1 MRKTILLTFMLLL
14 SVLGMQAKLTK
25 WPDRPTKSFP
35 YDAVVY
41 ASLVTS
47 DGEPVIMHDSFIG
60 AIIGE
65 ELRSLTMGTSYT
77 GSDGVEKM
85 IYTIRIP
92 VGADDANQTVKFA
105 IGNQGAMNFEMAKTI
120 TVSGGDQTFG
130 MPSKP
135 IEFVYNP
142 LTDIT
147 IKDNLK
153 EITVQKGETI
163 NDYLK
168 ALVVLNP
175 ANADVDID
183 DIDFYPENT
192 EVVYLTEEGELK
204 AIAVGSSPVGFSY
217 SGPGYSRTEIIVKV
231 IDKVP
236 DKDLFEVLQNPLTI
250 TLSQSEL
257 LKKDIYMQ
265 LADNVIVGD
274 NTYALYG
281 DTFNADNLNF
291 EEGSNVKDKIL
302 SVEYYTGAAAFQV
315 LAKKYGSTQVEWTYS
330 IKAAGFDADGSFNP
344 EKEYSHSFG
353 FNLNIHP
360 ALGAII
366 ANGFVM
372 GLDDEATIK
381 IETEPAGILL
391 DESKLTWDI
400 PMVGSNSQTPII
412 ILGERIA
419 GTNEWKFEPQA
430 LNKDKAITVTYDKDY
445 IDTLKIQILQHVEL
459 AEGWNWMSLY
469 SDQLYEDQ
477 IKTHFSNAQ
486 EIRSQH
492 ELLYND
498 PGYGF
503 FGSLANINCG
513 STYKVNVKEGQSVD
527 FYAPEIQY
535 YTGDAADAKAEY
547 IMSGWQWKSFPYCFR
562 HYVAEVLG
570 KASLPNGS
578 RIISKDGFTECYEGK
593 WAGTLETIVPGEGYL
608 IYNSS
613 EDYLEITWP
622 AESKLTKVERSKAA
636 KRAPSYSPFSY
647 NKTRFADNM
656 TIIAKSDEYLD
667 GERYS
672 VGAYVDGECRG
683 AGRIID
689 GKMYITVHGEQGDK
703 VAFKLYDKFSGQY
716 IDMNE
721 TVGFTPICGSSDR
734 PMSLNAPGTFTGVEE
749 IMADDD
755 FENAEVFT
763 LSGQRVASENI
774 APGIYIVRGKTST
787 RKLIIK

>member
-147 IKDNLK
+147 IKDNLN

-183 DIDFYPENT
+183 DIGFYPGNT

-217 SGPGYSRTEIIVKV
+217 SGPGCTGTEVIVKV

-360 ALGAII
+360 ALGTII

-430 LNKDKAITVTYDKDY
+430 LNKDKAITVTYDNDY

-477 IKTHFSNAQ
+477 IKTYFSNAQ

>member
-175 ANADVDID
+175 ANADVDIN

-217 SGPGYSRTEIIVKV
+217 SGPGYSRTEVIVKV

-274 NTYALYG
+274 YTYALYG

-391 DESKLTWDI
+391 DESKLKWDI

-477 IKTHFSNAQ
+477 IKTYFSNAQ

-527 FYAPEIQY
+527 FYASEIQY

-608 IYNSS
+608 IYNSA

>member
-105 IGNQGAMNFEMAKTI
+105 IGNQGVMNFEMAKTI

-183 DIDFYPENT
+183 DIDFYPGNT

>member
-25 WPDRPTKSFP
+25 WPDWPTKSFP

-175 ANADVDID
+175 ANADVDIN

-217 SGPGYSRTEIIVKV
+217 SGPGYSRTEVIVKV

-274 NTYALYG
+274 YTYALYG
-281 DTFNADNLNF
+281 DTFNVDNLNF

-353 FNLNIHP
+353 FNLNIQP

-391 DESKLTWDI
+391 DESKLKWDI

>member
-1 MRKTILLTFMLLL
+1 MRKTILLTIMLLL
-14 SVLGMQAKLTK
+14 GVLGMQAKLTK
-25 WPDRPTKSFP
+25 WPEHTTKSFP

-41 ASLVTS
+41 ATLVTS
-47 DGEPVIMHDSFIG
+47 DGEPVVMHDSFIG

-65 ELRSLTMGTSYT
+65 ETRAFTTGTSNT
-77 GSDGVEKM
+77 DNDGVEKM

-92 VGADDANQTVKFA
+92 VGADDANKTVKFA
-105 IGNQGAMNFEMAKTI
+105 IGDQGTMCFEMAKTI

-142 LTDIT
+142 LTGIT
-147 IKDNLK
+147 IKDDLK

-175 ANADVDID
+175 ANANVNAD
-183 DIDFYPENT
+183 DIDFYPANSD
-192 EVVYLTEEGELK
+192 VVESTAEGELK
-204 AIAVGSSPVGFSY
+204 AISVGGCVVNISY
-217 SGPGYSRTEIIVKV
+217 RGPRYICTEITVKV

-236 DKDLFEVLQNPLTI
+236 DKSIFEVLQNPLTI
-250 TLSQSEL
+250 TLSQPEL

-274 NTYALYG
+274 SAYALYG

-291 EEGSNVKDKIL
+291 EEGSNVAEKIL

-315 LAKKYGSTQVEWTYS
+315 LAKKYGSTQVKWTYTVKS
-330 IKAAGFDADGSFNP
+330 AGFDADGSFNP

-353 FNLNIHP
+353 FNLNIQA
-360 ALGAII
+360 ALSAII

-400 PMVGSNSQTPII
+400 PMVGSNSQTPMI

-459 AEGWNWMSLY
+459 VEGWNWMSLY

-477 IKTHFSNAQ
+477 IKTYFSNAH
-486 EIRSQH
+486 EIRSQY

-498 PGYGF
+498 PDYGF
-503 FGSLANINCG
+503 FGSLGYINCG
-513 STYKVNVKEGQSVD
+513 STYKVNVKEGQNVD

-547 IMSGWQWKSFPYCFR
+547 ISSGWQWKSFPYCFR

-570 KASLPNGS
+570 KASFPNGS

-622 AESKLTKVERSKAA
+622 SESKLTKVERSKAA
-636 KRAPSYSPFSY
+636 SCAPSYSPFSY
-647 NKTRFADNM
+647 NKSRFADNM
-656 TIIAKSDEYLD
+656 TIIAESDEYLD

-721 TVGFTPICGSSDR
+721 TVGFAPICGSSAR
-734 PMSLNAPGTFTGVEE
+734 PMSLNASGTVTGVEE

>member
-175 ANADVDID
+175 ANADVDIN

>member
-35 YDAVVY
+35 YDAVAY

-105 IGNQGAMNFEMAKTI
+105 IGDRGAMNFEMAKTI

-183 DIDFYPENT
+183 DIDFYPGNT

-477 IKTHFSNAQ
+477 IKTYFSNAQ

>member
-1 MRKTILLTFMLLL
+1 MRKTILLTIMLLL
-14 SVLGMQAKLTK
+14 GVLGMQAKLTK
-25 WPDRPTKSFP
+25 WPEHTTKSFP

-41 ASLVTS
+41 ATLVTS
-47 DGEPVIMHDSFIG
+47 DGEPVVMHDSFIG

-65 ELRSLTMGTSYT
+65 ETRAFTTGTSNT
-77 GSDGVEKM
+77 DNDGVEKM

-92 VGADDANQTVKFA
+92 VGADDANKTVKFA
-105 IGNQGAMNFEMAKTI
+105 IGDQGTMCFEMAKTI

-142 LTDIT
+142 LTGIT
-147 IKDNLK
+147 IKDDLK

-175 ANADVDID
+175 ANANVNAD
-183 DIDFYPENT
+183 DIDFYPANSD
-192 EVVYLTEEGELK
+192 VVESTAEGELK
-204 AIAVGSSPVGFSY
+204 AISVGGCVVNISY
-217 SGPGYSRTEIIVKV
+217 RGPRYICTEITVKV

-236 DKDLFEVLQNPLTI
+236 DKSIFEVLQNPLTI
-250 TLSQSEL
+250 TLSQPEL

-274 NTYALYG
+274 SAYALYG

-291 EEGSNVKDKIL
+291 EEGSNVAEKIL

-315 LAKKYGSTQVEWTYS
+315 LAKKYGSTQVKWTYTVKS
-330 IKAAGFDADGSFNP
+330 AGFDADGSFNP

-353 FNLNIHP
+353 FNLNIQA
-360 ALGAII
+360 ALSAII

-400 PMVGSNSQTPII
+400 PMVGSNSQTPMI

-459 AEGWNWMSLY
+459 VEGWNWMSLY

-477 IKTHFSNAQ
+477 IKTYFSNAH
-486 EIRSQH
+486 EIRSQY

-498 PGYGF
+498 PDYGF
-503 FGSLANINCG
+503 FGSLGYINCG
-513 STYKVNVKEGQSVD
+513 STYKVNVKEGQNVD

-547 IMSGWQWKSFPYCFR
+547 ISSGWQWKSFPYCFR

-570 KASLPNGS
+570 KASFPNGS

-622 AESKLTKVERSKAA
+622 SESKLTKVERSKAA
-636 KRAPSYSPFSY
+636 RCAPSYSPFSY
-647 NKTRFADNM
+647 NKSRFADNM
-656 TIIAKSDEYLD
+656 TIIAESDEYLD

-721 TVGFTPICGSSDR
+721 TVGFAPICGSSAR
-734 PMSLNAPGTFTGVEE
+734 PMSLNAPGTVTGVEE

>member
-47 DGEPVIMHDSFIG
+47 DGEPVIMHDYFIG

-183 DIDFYPENT
+183 DIDFYPGNT

-217 SGPGYSRTEIIVKV
+217 SGPGRTSTEVIVKV

-391 DESKLTWDI
+391 DESKLKWDI

>member
-217 SGPGYSRTEIIVKV
+217 SGPRYARTEVIVKV

-315 LAKKYGSTQVEWTYS
+315 LAKEYGSTQVEWTYS

>member
-1 MRKTILLTFMLLL
+1 MRKTILLTIMLLL
-14 SVLGMQAKLTK
+14 GVLGMQAKLTK
-25 WPDRPTKSFP
+25 WPEHTTKSFP

-41 ASLVTS
+41 ATLVTS
-47 DGEPVIMHDSFIG
+47 DGEPVVMHDSFIG

-65 ELRSLTMGTSYT
+65 ETRAFTTGTSNT
-77 GSDGVEKM
+77 DNDGVEKM

-92 VGADDANQTVKFA
+92 VGADDANKTVKFA
-105 IGNQGAMNFEMAKTI
+105 IGDQGTMCFEMAKTI

-142 LTDIT
+142 LTGIT
-147 IKDNLK
+147 IKDDLK

-175 ANADVDID
+175 ANANVNAD
-183 DIDFYPENT
+183 DIDFYPANSD
-192 EVVYLTEEGELK
+192 VVESTAEGELK
-204 AIAVGSSPVGFSY
+204 AISVGSCLVNISY
-217 SGPGYSRTEIIVKV
+217 RGPRYICTEVTVKV

-236 DKDLFEVLQNPLTI
+236 DKSIFEVLQNPLTI
-250 TLSQSEL
+250 TLSQPEL

-274 NTYALYG
+274 SAYALYG

-291 EEGSNVKDKIL
+291 EEGSNVAEKIL

-315 LAKKYGSTQVEWTYS
+315 LAKKYGSTQVKWTYTVKS
-330 IKAAGFDADGSFNP
+330 AGFDADGSFNP

-353 FNLNIHP
+353 FNLNIQA
-360 ALGAII
+360 ALSAII

-400 PMVGSNSQTPII
+400 PMVGSNSQPPMI

-459 AEGWNWMSLY
+459 VEGWNWMSLY

-477 IKTHFSNAQ
+477 IKTYFSNAH
-486 EIRSQH
+486 EIRSQY

-498 PGYGF
+498 PDYGF
-503 FGSLANINCG
+503 FGSLGYINCG
-513 STYKVNVKEGQSVD
+513 STYKVNVKEGQNVD

-547 IMSGWQWKSFPYCFR
+547 ISSGWQWKSFPYCFR

-570 KASLPNGS
+570 KASFPNGS

-622 AESKLTKVERSKAA
+622 SESKLTKVERSKAA
-636 KRAPSYSPFSY
+636 RCAPSYSPFSY
-647 NKTRFADNM
+647 NKSRFADNM
-656 TIIAKSDEYLD
+656 TIIAESDEYLD

-721 TVGFTPICGSSDR
+721 TVGFAPICGSSAR
-734 PMSLNAPGTFTGVEE
+734 PMSLNASGTVTGVEE

>member
-1 MRKTILLTFMLLL
+1 MRKTILLTIMLLL
-14 SVLGMQAKLTK
+14 GVLGMQAKLTK
-25 WPDRPTKSFP
+25 WPEHTTKSFP

-41 ASLVTS
+41 ATLVTS
-47 DGEPVIMHDSFIG
+47 DGEPVVMHDSFIG

-65 ELRSLTMGTSYT
+65 ETRAFTTGTSNT
-77 GSDGVEKM
+77 DNDGVEKM

-92 VGADDANQTVKFA
+92 VGADDANKTVKFA
-105 IGNQGAMNFEMAKTI
+105 IGDQGTMCFEMAKTI

-142 LTDIT
+142 LTGIT
-147 IKDNLK
+147 IKDDLK

-168 ALVVLNP
+168 AIVVLNP
-175 ANADVDID
+175 ANANVNAD
-183 DIDFYPENT
+183 DIDFYPANSD
-192 EVVYLTEEGELK
+192 VVESTAEGELK
-204 AIAVGSSPVGFSY
+204 AISVGSCVVNISY
-217 SGPGYSRTEIIVKV
+217 RGPRYICTEVTVKV

-236 DKDLFEVLQNPLTI
+236 DKSIFEVLQNPLTI
-250 TLSQSEL
+250 TLSQPEL

-274 NTYALYG
+274 NAYALYG

-291 EEGSNVKDKIL
+291 EEGSNVAEKIL

-315 LAKKYGSTQVEWTYS
+315 LAKKYGSTQVKWTYTVKS
-330 IKAAGFDADGSFNP
+330 AGFDADGSFNP

-353 FNLNIHP
+353 FNLNIQA
-360 ALGAII
+360 ALSAII

-400 PMVGSNSQTPII
+400 PMVGSNSQTPMI

-459 AEGWNWMSLY
+459 VEGWNWMSLY

-477 IKTHFSNAQ
+477 IKTYFSNAH
-486 EIRSQH
+486 EIRSQY

-498 PGYGF
+498 PDYGF
-503 FGSLANINCG
+503 FGSLGYINCG
-513 STYKVNVKEGQSVD
+513 STYKVNVKEGQNVD
-527 FYAPEIQY
+527 FYAPKIQY

-547 IMSGWQWKSFPYCFR
+547 ISSGWQWKSFPYCFR

-570 KASLPNGS
+570 KASFPNGS

-622 AESKLTKVERSKAA
+622 SESKLTKVERSKAA
-636 KRAPSYSPFSY
+636 RCAPSYSPFSY
-647 NKTRFADNM
+647 NKSRFADNM
-656 TIIAKSDEYLD
+656 TIIAESDEYLD

-721 TVGFTPICGSSDR
+721 TVGFAPICGSSAR
-734 PMSLNAPGTFTGVEE
+734 PMSLNASGTVTGVEE

-763 LSGQRVASENI
+763 LSGQRVASKNI

>member
-175 ANADVDID
+175 ANADVDIN

-217 SGPGYSRTEIIVKV
+217 SGPRYARTEVIVKV

-391 DESKLTWDI
+391 DESKLKWDI

-477 IKTHFSNAQ
+477 IKTYFSNAQ

-608 IYNSS
+608 IYNSA

-656 TIIAKSDEYLD
+656 TIIAESDEYLD

>member
-1 MRKTILLTFMLLL
+1 MRKTILLTIMLLL
-14 SVLGMQAKLTK
+14 GVLGMQAKLTK
-25 WPDRPTKSFP
+25 WPEHTTKSFP

-41 ASLVTS
+41 ATLVTS
-47 DGEPVIMHDSFIG
+47 DGEPVVMHDSFIG

-65 ELRSLTMGTSYT
+65 ETRAFTTGTSNT
-77 GSDGVEKM
+77 DNDGVEKM
-85 IYTIRIP
+85 IYTIRIH
-92 VGADDANQTVKFA
+92 VGADDANKTVKFA
-105 IGNQGAMNFEMAKTI
+105 IGNQGAMSFEMAKTI

-142 LTDIT
+142 LTGIT
-147 IKDNLK
+147 IKDDLK

-175 ANADVDID
+175 ANASVDAD
-183 DIDFYPENT
+183 DIDFYPANSD
-192 EVVYLTEEGELK
+192 VVESTAEGELK
-204 AIAVGSSPVGFSY
+204 AIAVGSCEVNISY
-217 SGPGYSRTEIIVKV
+217 SGPSYTGTVVTVKV

-236 DKDLFEVLQNPLTI
+236 DKSIFEVLQNPLTI
-250 TLSQSEL
+250 TLSQPEL

-274 NTYALYG
+274 NAYALYG

-291 EEGSNVKDKIL
+291 EEGSNVAEKIL

-315 LAKKYGSTQVEWTYS
+315 LAKKYGSTQVKWTYTVKS
-330 IKAAGFDADGSFNP
+330 AGFDADGSFNP

-353 FNLNIHP
+353 FNLNIQA
-360 ALGAII
+360 ALSAII

-400 PMVGSNSQTPII
+400 PMVGSNSQTPMI

-459 AEGWNWMSLY
+459 VEGWNWMSLY

-477 IKTHFSNAQ
+477 IKTYFSNAQ
-486 EIRSQH
+486 EIRSQY

-498 PGYGF
+498 PDYGF
-503 FGSLANINCG
+503 FGSLGYINCG
-513 STYKVNVKEGQSVD
+513 STYKVNVKEGQNVD

-547 IMSGWQWKSFPYCFR
+547 ISSGWQWKSFPYCFR

-622 AESKLTKVERSKAA
+622 SESKLTKVERSKAA
-636 KRAPSYSPFSY
+636 RRAPSYSPFSY
-647 NKTRFADNM
+647 NKSRFADNM
-656 TIIAKSDEYLD
+656 TIIAESDEYLD

-721 TVGFTPICGSSDR
+721 TVGFAPICGSSAR
-734 PMSLNAPGTFTGVEE
+734 PMSLNAPGTVAGVEE

>member
-183 DIDFYPENT
+183 DIDFYPGNT

-236 DKDLFEVLQNPLTI
+236 DKGLFEVLQNPLTI

-274 NTYALYG
+274 YTYALYG

-391 DESKLTWDI
+391 DESKLKWDI

-477 IKTHFSNAQ
+477 IKTYFSNAQ
-486 EIRSQH
+486 EIRSQY

-608 IYNSS
+608 IYNSA

>member
-183 DIDFYPENT
+183 DIGFYPGNT

-217 SGPGYSRTEIIVKV
+217 SGPGYSRTEVIVKV

-274 NTYALYG
+274 YTYALYG

-360 ALGAII
+360 ALGTII

-430 LNKDKAITVTYDKDY
+430 LNKDKAITVTYDNDY

-477 IKTHFSNAQ
+477 IKTYFSNAQ

-656 TIIAKSDEYLD
+656 TIIAESDEYLD

>member
-217 SGPGYSRTEIIVKV
+217 SGPRYARTEVIVKV

-315 LAKKYGSTQVEWTYS
+315 LAKEYGSTQVEWTYS

-391 DESKLTWDI
+391 DESKLKWDI

-477 IKTHFSNAQ
+477 IKTYFSNAQ

-608 IYNSS
+608 IYNSA

>member
-183 DIDFYPENT
+183 DIDFYPGNT

-217 SGPGYSRTEIIVKV
+217 SGPRYARTEVIVKV

-250 TLSQSEL
+250 TLSQSEH

-274 NTYALYG
+274 YTYALYG

-315 LAKKYGSTQVEWTYS
+315 LAKEYGSTQVEWTYS

-353 FNLNIHP
+353 FNLNIQP

-391 DESKLTWDI
+391 DESKLKWDI

-477 IKTHFSNAQ
+477 IKTYFSNAQ

-593 WAGTLETIVPGEGYL
+593 WAGTLETIVSGEGYL

>member
-1 MRKTILLTFMLLL
+1 MRKTILLTIMLLL
-14 SVLGMQAKLTK
+14 GVLGMQAKLTK
-25 WPDRPTKSFP
+25 WPEHTTKSFP

-41 ASLVTS
+41 ATLVTS
-47 DGEPVIMHDSFIG
+47 DGEPVVMHDSFIG

-65 ELRSLTMGTSYT
+65 ETRAFTTGTSNT
-77 GSDGVEKM
+77 DNDGVEKM

-92 VGADDANQTVKFA
+92 VGADDANKTVKFA
-105 IGNQGAMNFEMAKTI
+105 IGNQGTMCFEMAKTI

-142 LTDIT
+142 LTGIT
-147 IKDNLK
+147 IKDDLK

-175 ANADVDID
+175 ANANVNVD
-183 DIDFYPENT
+183 DIDFYPANSD
-192 EVVYLTEEGELK
+192 VVESTAEGELK
-204 AIAVGSSPVGFSY
+204 AISVGGCIVNISY
-217 SGPGYSRTEIIVKV
+217 RGPHYISTEVTVKV

-236 DKDLFEVLQNPLTI
+236 DKSIFEVLQNPLTI
-250 TLSQSEL
+250 TLSQPEL

-274 NTYALYG
+274 YAYALYG

-291 EEGSNVKDKIL
+291 EEGSNVAEKIL
-302 SVEYYTGAAAFQV
+302 SVVYYTGAKAFQV
-315 LAKKYGSTQVEWTYS
+315 LAKKYGSTQVEWTYTVKS
-330 IKAAGFDADGSFNP
+330 AGFDADGSFNP

-353 FNLNIHP
+353 FNLNIQA
-360 ALGAII
+360 ALSAII

-400 PMVGSNSQTPII
+400 PMVGSNSQTPMI

-459 AEGWNWMSLY
+459 VEGWNWMSLY

-477 IKTHFSNAQ
+477 IKTYFSNAH
-486 EIRSQH
+486 EIRSQY

-498 PGYGF
+498 PDYGF
-503 FGSLANINCG
+503 FGSLGYINCG
-513 STYKVNVKEGQSVD
+513 STYKVNVKEGQNVD
-527 FYAPEIQY
+527 FYAPKIQY

-547 IMSGWQWKSFPYCFR
+547 ISSGWQWKSFPYCFR

-570 KASLPNGS
+570 KASFPNGS

-622 AESKLTKVERSKAA
+622 SESKLTKVERSKAA
-636 KRAPSYSPFSY
+636 RCAPSYSPFSY
-647 NKTRFADNM
+647 NKSRFADNM
-656 TIIAKSDEYLD
+656 TIIAESDEYLD

-721 TVGFTPICGSSDR
+721 TVGFAPICGSSAR
-734 PMSLNAPGTFTGVEE
+734 PMSLNAPGTVTGVEE

>member
-175 ANADVDID
+175 ANADVDIN

-217 SGPGYSRTEIIVKV
+217 SGPGYSRTEVIVKV

-274 NTYALYG
+274 YTYALYG

-391 DESKLTWDI
+391 DESKLKWDI

>member
-47 DGEPVIMHDSFIG
+47 NGEPVIMHDSFIG

-175 ANADVDID
+175 ANADVDIN
-183 DIDFYPENT
+183 DIDFSPGNT

-204 AIAVGSSPVGFSY
+204 AIAVGSTPVGFSY
-217 SGPGYSRTEIIVKV
+217 SGPGYARTEVIVKV

-477 IKTHFSNAQ
+477 IKTYFSNAQ

-503 FGSLANINCG
+503 FGSLAYINCG

-608 IYNSS
+608 IYNSA

>member
-1 MRKTILLTFMLLL
+1 MRKTILLTIMLLL
-14 SVLGMQAKLTK
+14 GVLGMQAKLTK
-25 WPDRPTKSFP
+25 WPDWTTQSFP

-41 ASLVTS
+41 ATLVTS
-47 DGEPVIMHDSFIG
+47 DGEPVNMQYSFIG

-65 ELRSLTMGTSYT
+65 EMRSLTLGESYN

-92 VGADDANQTVKFA
+92 VGSDDANKTVKFA
-105 IGNQGAMNFEMAKTI
+105 IGNQGTMSFEMAKTI

-142 LTDIT
+142 LTGIT
-147 IKDNLK
+147 IKDDLK

-168 ALVVLNP
+168 ALLVLDP
-175 ANADVDID
+175 ANANVDAD
-183 DIDFYPENT
+183 DIDFHPVNSD
-192 EVVYLTEEGELK
+192 VVESTDEGELK
-204 AIAVGSSPVGFSY
+204 AIAVGSCEVNISY
-217 SGPGYSRTEIIVKV
+217 NGPSYAGTVVTVKV

-236 DKDLFEVLQNPLTI
+236 EKSIFEVLQNPLTI
-250 TLSQSEL
+250 TLSQAEL

-274 NTYALYG
+274 NAYALYG

-315 LAKKYGSTQVEWTYS
+315 LAKEYGSTQVEWTYTV
-330 IKAAGFDADGSFNP
+330 KAAGFDADGSFNP

-353 FNLNIHP
+353 FNLNIQP

-469 SDQLYEDQ
+469 SDQLYGDQ
-477 IKTHFSNAQ
+477 IKTYFPNAQ
-486 EIRSQH
+486 EIRSQYA
-492 ELLYND
+492 LLYND
-498 PGYGF
+498 PDYGF
-503 FGSLANINCG
+503 FGSLGDINCG

-547 IMSGWQWKSFPYCFR
+547 IVSGWQWKSFPYCFR

-622 AESKLTKVERSKAA
+622 SESKLTKVERSKAA
-636 KRAPSYSPFSY
+636 RRAPSYSPFSY
-647 NKTRFADNM
+647 NKSRFADNM
-656 TIIAKSDEYLD
+656 TIIAESDEYLD

-721 TVGFTPICGSSDR
+721 TVGFAPICGSSAR
-734 PMSLNAPGTFTGVEE
+734 PMSLNAPGTVTGVEE

>member
-1 MRKTILLTFMLLL
+1 MRKTILLTIMLLL
-14 SVLGMQAKLTK
+14 GVLGMQAKLTK
-25 WPDRPTKSFP
+25 WPEHTTKSFP

-41 ASLVTS
+41 ATLVTS
-47 DGEPVIMHDSFIG
+47 DGEPVVMHDSFIG

-65 ELRSLTMGTSYT
+65 ETRAFTTGTSNT
-77 GSDGVEKM
+77 DNDGVEKM

-92 VGADDANQTVKFA
+92 VGADDANKTVTFA
-105 IGNQGAMNFEMAKTI
+105 IGNQGTMCFEMAKTI

-142 LTDIT
+142 LTGIT
-147 IKDNLK
+147 IKDDLK

-175 ANADVDID
+175 ANANVNAD
-183 DIDFYPENT
+183 DIDFYPANSD
-192 EVVYLTEEGELK
+192 VVESTAEGELK
-204 AIAVGSSPVGFSY
+204 AISVGGCLVNISY
-217 SGPGYSRTEIIVKV
+217 NGPRYICTEVTVKV

-236 DKDLFEVLQNPLTI
+236 DKSIFEVLQNPLTI
-250 TLSQSEL
+250 TLSQPEL

-274 NTYALYG
+274 NAYALYG

-291 EEGSNVKDKIL
+291 EEGSNVAEKIL
-302 SVEYYTGAAAFQV
+302 SVEYYPGAAAFQV
-315 LAKKYGSTQVEWTYS
+315 LAKKYGSTQVKWTYTVKS
-330 IKAAGFDADGSFNP
+330 AGFDADGSFNP

-353 FNLNIHP
+353 FNLNIQA
-360 ALGAII
+360 ALSAII

-400 PMVGSNSQTPII
+400 PMVGRNSQTPMI

-459 AEGWNWMSLY
+459 VEGWNWMSLY

-477 IKTHFSNAQ
+477 IKTYFSNAH
-486 EIRSQH
+486 EIRSQY

-498 PGYGF
+498 PDYGF
-503 FGSLANINCG
+503 FGSLGYINCG
-513 STYKVNVKEGQSVD
+513 STYKVNVKEGQNVD

-547 IMSGWQWKSFPYCFR
+547 ISSGWQWKSFPYCFR

-570 KASLPNGS
+570 KASFPNGS

-622 AESKLTKVERSKAA
+622 SESKLTKVERSKAA
-636 KRAPSYSPFSY
+636 RCAPSYSPFSY
-647 NKTRFADNM
+647 NKSRFADNM
-656 TIIAKSDEYLD
+656 TIIAESDEYLD

-721 TVGFTPICGSSDR
+721 TVGFAPICGSSAR
-734 PMSLNAPGTFTGVEE
+734 PMSLNASGTVTGVEE

>member
-217 SGPGYSRTEIIVKV
+217 SGPRYARTEVIVKV

-315 LAKKYGSTQVEWTYS
+315 LAKEYGSTQVEWTYS

-391 DESKLTWDI
+391 DES
-400 PMVGSNSQTPII
+400 
-412 ILGERIA
+412 
-419 GTNEWKFEPQA
+419 
-430 LNKDKAITVTYDKDY
+430 
-445 IDTLKIQILQHVEL
+445 
-459 AEGWNWMSLY
+459 
-469 SDQLYEDQ
+469 
-477 IKTHFSNAQ
+477 
-486 EIRSQH
+486 
-492 ELLYND
+492 
-498 PGYGF
+498 
-503 FGSLANINCG
+503 
-513 STYKVNVKEGQSVD
+513 
-527 FYAPEIQY
+527 
-535 YTGDAADAKAEY
+535 
-547 IMSGWQWKSFPYCFR
+547 
-562 HYVAEVLG
+562 
-570 KASLPNGS
+570 
-578 RIISKDGFTECYEGK
+578 
-593 WAGTLETIVPGEGYL
+593 
-608 IYNSS
+608 
-613 EDYLEITWP
+613 
-622 AESKLTKVERSKAA
+622 
-636 KRAPSYSPFSY
+636 
-647 NKTRFADNM
+647 
-656 TIIAKSDEYLD
+656 
-667 GERYS
+667 
-672 VGAYVDGECRG
+672 
-683 AGRIID
+683 
-689 GKMYITVHGEQGDK
+689 
-703 VAFKLYDKFSGQY
+703 
-716 IDMNE
+716 
-721 TVGFTPICGSSDR
+721 
-734 PMSLNAPGTFTGVEE
+734 
-749 IMADDD
+749 
-755 FENAEVFT
+755 
-763 LSGQRVASENI
+763 
-774 APGIYIVRGKTST
+774 
-787 RKLIIK
+787 

>member
-105 IGNQGAMNFEMAKTI
+105 IGNQGVMNFEMAKTI

-175 ANADVDID
+175 ANADVDIN

-217 SGPGYSRTEIIVKV
+217 SGPGYSRTEVIVKV

-274 NTYALYG
+274 YTYALYG

-391 DESKLTWDI
+391 DESKLKWDI

-477 IKTHFSNAQ
+477 IKTYFSNAQ

-608 IYNSS
+608 IYNSA

>member
-1 MRKTILLTFMLLL
+1 MRKTILLTIMLLL
-14 SVLGMQAKLTK
+14 GVLGMQAKLTK
-25 WPDRPTKSFP
+25 WPEHTTKSFP

-41 ASLVTS
+41 ATLVTS
-47 DGEPVIMHDSFIG
+47 DGEPVVMHDSFIG

-65 ELRSLTMGTSYT
+65 ETRAFTTGTSNT
-77 GSDGVEKM
+77 DNDGVEKM

-92 VGADDANQTVKFA
+92 VGADDANKTVKFA
-105 IGNQGAMNFEMAKTI
+105 IGNQGTMCFEMAKTI

-142 LTDIT
+142 LTGIT
-147 IKDNLK
+147 IKDDLK

-175 ANADVDID
+175 ANANVNAD
-183 DIDFYPENT
+183 DIDFYPANSD
-192 EVVYLTEEGELK
+192 VVESTAEGELK
-204 AIAVGSSPVGFSY
+204 AISVGGCVVNISY
-217 SGPGYSRTEIIVKV
+217 SGPRYICTEVTVKV

-236 DKDLFEVLQNPLTI
+236 DKSIFEVLQNPLTI
-250 TLSQSEL
+250 TLSQPEL

-274 NTYALYG
+274 NAYALYG

-291 EEGSNVKDKIL
+291 EEGSNVAEKIL

-315 LAKKYGSTQVEWTYS
+315 LAKKYGSTQVKWTYTVKS
-330 IKAAGFDADGSFNP
+330 AGFDADGSFNP

-353 FNLNIHP
+353 FNLNIQA
-360 ALGAII
+360 ALSAII

-400 PMVGSNSQTPII
+400 PMVGSNSQTPMI

-459 AEGWNWMSLY
+459 VEGWNWMSLY

-477 IKTHFSNAQ
+477 IKTYFSNAH
-486 EIRSQH
+486 EIRSQY

-498 PGYGF
+498 PDYGF
-503 FGSLANINCG
+503 FGSLGYINCG
-513 STYKVNVKEGQSVD
+513 STYKVNVKEGQNVD

-547 IMSGWQWKSFPYCFR
+547 ISSGWQWKSFPYCFR

-570 KASLPNGS
+570 KASFPNGS
-578 RIISKDGFTECYEGK
+578 RIISKDGFTECYEG
-593 WAGTLETIVPGEGYL
+593 G
-608 IYNSS
+608 
-613 EDYLEITWP
+613 
-622 AESKLTKVERSKAA
+622 
-636 KRAPSYSPFSY
+636 
-647 NKTRFADNM
+647 
-656 TIIAKSDEYLD
+656 KS
-667 GERYS
+667 
-672 VGAYVDGECRG
+672 
-683 AGRIID
+683 GR
-689 GKMYITVHGEQGDK
+689 
-703 VAFKLYDKFSGQY
+703 
-716 IDMNE
+716 
-721 TVGFTPICGSSDR
+721 R
-734 PMSLNAPGTFTGVEE
+734 
-749 IMADDD
+749 
-755 FENAEVFT
+755 
-763 LSGQRVASENI
+763 
-774 APGIYIVRGKTST
+774 
-787 RKLIIK
+787 

>member
-175 ANADVDID
+175 ANADVDIN

-236 DKDLFEVLQNPLTI
+236 DKGLFEVLQNPLTI

-353 FNLNIHP
+353 FNLNIQP

-372 GLDDEATIK
+372 GFDDEATIK

>member
-183 DIDFYPENT
+183 DIDFYPGNT

-274 NTYALYG
+274 YTYALYG

-315 LAKKYGSTQVEWTYS
+315 LAKEYGLTQVEWTYS

-360 ALGAII
+360 ALGTII

>member
-47 DGEPVIMHDSFIG
+47 DGEPVIMHDYFIG

-183 DIDFYPENT
+183 DIDFYPGNT
-192 EVVYLTEEGELK
+192 EVVYLTEGGELK

-217 SGPGYSRTEIIVKV
+217 SGPGRTSTEVIVKV

-391 DESKLTWDI
+391 DESKLKWDI

-477 IKTHFSNAQ
+477 IKTYFSNAQ

>member
-105 IGNQGAMNFEMAKTI
+105 IGDRGAMNFEMAKTI

-183 DIDFYPENT
+183 DIDFYPGNT

-477 IKTHFSNAQ
+477 IKTYFSNAQ

>member
-175 ANADVDID
+175 ANADVDIN

-236 DKDLFEVLQNPLTI
+236 DKGLFEVLQNPLTI

-274 NTYALYG
+274 YTYALYG

-763 LSGQRVASENI
+763 LCGQRVASENI

>member
-1 MRKTILLTFMLLL
+1 MRKTILLTIMLLL
-14 SVLGMQAKLTK
+14 GVLGMQAKLTK
-25 WPDRPTKSFP
+25 WPEHTTKSFP

-41 ASLVTS
+41 ATLVTS
-47 DGEPVIMHDSFIG
+47 DGEPVVMHDSFIG

-65 ELRSLTMGTSYT
+65 ETRAFTTGTSNT
-77 GSDGVEKM
+77 DNDGVEKM

-92 VGADDANQTVKFA
+92 VGADDANKTVKFA
-105 IGNQGAMNFEMAKTI
+105 IGDQGTMCFEMAKTI

-142 LTDIT
+142 LTGIT
-147 IKDNLK
+147 IKDDLK

-168 ALVVLNP
+168 AIVVLNP
-175 ANADVDID
+175 ANANVNAD
-183 DIDFYPENT
+183 DIDFYPANSD
-192 EVVYLTEEGELK
+192 VVESTAEGELK
-204 AIAVGSSPVGFSY
+204 AISVGGCVVNISY
-217 SGPGYSRTEIIVKV
+217 RGPRYICTEVTVKV

-236 DKDLFEVLQNPLTI
+236 DKSIFEVLQNPLTI
-250 TLSQSEL
+250 TLSQPEL

-274 NTYALYG
+274 NAYALYG

-291 EEGSNVKDKIL
+291 EEGSNVAEKIL

-315 LAKKYGSTQVEWTYS
+315 LAKKYGSTQVKWTYTVKS
-330 IKAAGFDADGSFNP
+330 AGFDADGSFNP

-353 FNLNIHP
+353 FNLNIQA
-360 ALGAII
+360 ALSAII

-400 PMVGSNSQTPII
+400 PMVGSNSQTPMI

-459 AEGWNWMSLY
+459 VEGWNWMSLY

-477 IKTHFSNAQ
+477 IKTYFSNAH
-486 EIRSQH
+486 EIRSQY

-498 PGYGF
+498 PDYGF
-503 FGSLANINCG
+503 FGSLGYINCG
-513 STYKVNVKEGQSVD
+513 STYKVNVKEGQNVD

-547 IMSGWQWKSFPYCFR
+547 ISSGWQWKSFPYCFR

-570 KASLPNGS
+570 KASFPNGS

-613 EDYLEITWP
+613 EDYLKITWP
-622 AESKLTKVERSKAA
+622 SESKLTKVERPKAA
-636 KRAPSYSPFSY
+636 RCAPSYSPFSY
-647 NKTRFADNM
+647 NKSRFADNM
-656 TIIAKSDEYLD
+656 TIIAESDEYLD

-689 GKMYITVHGEQGDK
+689 GKMYITVHGEKGDK

-721 TVGFTPICGSSDR
+721 TVGFAPICGSSAR
-734 PMSLNAPGTFTGVEE
+734 PMSLNAPGTVTGVEE

>member
-175 ANADVDID
+175 ANADVDIN

-217 SGPGYSRTEIIVKV
+217 SGPGYSRTEVIVKV

-274 NTYALYG
+274 YTYALYG

-315 LAKKYGSTQVEWTYS
+315 LAKEYGSTQVEWTYS

-353 FNLNIHP
+353 FNLNIQP

-608 IYNSS
+608 IYNSA

>member
-183 DIDFYPENT
+183 DIDFYPGNT

-236 DKDLFEVLQNPLTI
+236 DKGLFEVLQNPLTI

-274 NTYALYG
+274 YTYALYG

-372 GLDDEATIK
+372 GLDDGATIK

-391 DESKLTWDI
+391 DESKLKWDI

-477 IKTHFSNAQ
+477 IKTYFSNAQ
-486 EIRSQH
+486 EIRSQY

-608 IYNSS
+608 IYNSA

>member
-1 MRKTILLTFMLLL
+1 MRKTILLTIMLLL
-14 SVLGMQAKLTK
+14 GVLGMQAKLTK
-25 WPDRPTKSFP
+25 WPEHTTKSFP

-41 ASLVTS
+41 ATLVTS
-47 DGEPVIMHDSFIG
+47 DGEPVVMHDSFIG

-65 ELRSLTMGTSYT
+65 ETRAFTTGTSNT
-77 GSDGVEKM
+77 DNDGVEKM

-92 VGADDANQTVKFA
+92 VGADDANKTVKFA
-105 IGNQGAMNFEMAKTI
+105 IGDQGTMCFEMAKTI

-142 LTDIT
+142 LTGIT
-147 IKDNLK
+147 IKDDLK

-175 ANADVDID
+175 ANANVNAD
-183 DIDFYPENT
+183 DIDFNPANSD
-192 EVVYLTEEGELK
+192 VVESTAEGELK
-204 AIAVGSSPVGFSY
+204 AISVGGCVVNISY
-217 SGPGYSRTEIIVKV
+217 RGPRYICTEVTVKV

-236 DKDLFEVLQNPLTI
+236 DKSIFEVLQNPLTI
-250 TLSQSEL
+250 TLSQPEL

-274 NTYALYG
+274 TAYALYG

-291 EEGSNVKDKIL
+291 EEGSNVAEKIL

-315 LAKKYGSTQVEWTYS
+315 LAKKYGSTQVKWTYTVKS
-330 IKAAGFDADGSFNP
+330 AGFDADGSFNP

-353 FNLNIHP
+353 FNLNIQA
-360 ALGAII
+360 ALSAII

-400 PMVGSNSQTPII
+400 PMVGSNSQTPMI

-459 AEGWNWMSLY
+459 VEGWNWMSLY

-477 IKTHFSNAQ
+477 IKTYFSNAH
-486 EIRSQH
+486 EIRSQY

-498 PGYGF
+498 PDYGF
-503 FGSLANINCG
+503 FGSLGYINCG
-513 STYKVNVKEGQSVD
+513 STYKVNVKEGQNVD
-527 FYAPEIQY
+527 FYAPKIQY

-547 IMSGWQWKSFPYCFR
+547 ISSGWQWKSFPYCFR

-570 KASLPNGS
+570 KASFPNGS

-622 AESKLTKVERSKAA
+622 SESKLTKVERSKAA
-636 KRAPSYSPFSY
+636 SCAPSYSPFSY
-647 NKTRFADNM
+647 NKSRFADNM
-656 TIIAKSDEYLD
+656 TIIAESDEYLD

-721 TVGFTPICGSSDR
+721 TVGFAPICGSSAR
-734 PMSLNAPGTFTGVEE
+734 PMSLNASGTVTGVEE

>member
-1 MRKTILLTFMLLL
+1 MRKTILLTIMLLL
-14 SVLGMQAKLTK
+14 GVLGMQAKLTK
-25 WPDRPTKSFP
+25 WPEHTTKSFP

-41 ASLVTS
+41 ATLVTS
-47 DGEPVIMHDSFIG
+47 DGEPVVMHDSFIG

-65 ELRSLTMGTSYT
+65 ETRAFTTGTSNT
-77 GSDGVEKM
+77 DNDGVEKM

-92 VGADDANQTVKFA
+92 VEADDANKTVKFA
-105 IGNQGAMNFEMAKTI
+105 IGNQGTMCFEMAKTI

-142 LTDIT
+142 LTGIT
-147 IKDNLK
+147 IKDDLK

-175 ANADVDID
+175 ANANVNAD
-183 DIDFYPENT
+183 DIDFYPANSD
-192 EVVYLTEEGELK
+192 VVESTAEGELK
-204 AIAVGSSPVGFSY
+204 AISVGGCVVNISY
-217 SGPGYSRTEIIVKV
+217 SGPRYICTEVTVKV

-236 DKDLFEVLQNPLTI
+236 DKSIFEVLQNPLTI
-250 TLSQSEL
+250 TLSQPEL

-274 NTYALYG
+274 NAYALYG

-291 EEGSNVKDKIL
+291 EEGSNVAEKIL

-315 LAKKYGSTQVEWTYS
+315 LAKKYGSTQVKWTYTVKS
-330 IKAAGFDADGSFNP
+330 AGFDADGSFNP
-344 EKEYSHSFG
+344 KKEYSHSFG
-353 FNLNIHP
+353 FNLNIQA
-360 ALGAII
+360 ALSAII

-400 PMVGSNSQTPII
+400 PMVGSNSQTPMI

-459 AEGWNWMSLY
+459 VEGWNWMSLY

-477 IKTHFSNAQ
+477 IKTYFSNAH
-486 EIRSQH
+486 EIRSQY

-498 PGYGF
+498 PDYGF
-503 FGSLANINCG
+503 FGSLGYINRC
-513 STYKVNVKEGQSVD
+513 STYKVNVKEGQNVD

-547 IMSGWQWKSFPYCFR
+547 ISSGWQWKSFPYCFR

-570 KASLPNGS
+570 KASFPNGS

-613 EDYLEITWP
+613 EDYFEITWP
-622 AESKLTKVERSKAA
+622 SESKLTKVERSKAA
-636 KRAPSYSPFSY
+636 RCASSYSPFSY
-647 NKTRFADNM
+647 NKSRFADNM
-656 TIIAKSDEYLD
+656 TIIAESDEYLD

-721 TVGFTPICGSSDR
+721 TVGFAPICGSSAR
-734 PMSLNAPGTFTGVEE
+734 PMSLNAPGTVTGVEE

>member
-1 MRKTILLTFMLLL
+1 MRKTILLTIMLLL
-14 SVLGMQAKLTK
+14 GVLGMQAKLTK
-25 WPDRPTKSFP
+25 WPEHTTKSFP

-41 ASLVTS
+41 ATLVTS
-47 DGEPVIMHDSFIG
+47 DGEPVVMHDSFIG

-65 ELRSLTMGTSYT
+65 ETRAFTTGTSNT
-77 GSDGVEKM
+77 DNDGVEKM

-92 VGADDANQTVKFA
+92 VGADDANKTVKFA
-105 IGNQGAMNFEMAKTI
+105 IGDQGTMCFEMAKTI

-142 LTDIT
+142 LTGIT
-147 IKDNLK
+147 IKDDLK

-175 ANADVDID
+175 ANANVNAD
-183 DIDFYPENT
+183 DIDFNPANSD
-192 EVVYLTEEGELK
+192 VVESTAEGELK
-204 AIAVGSSPVGFSY
+204 AISVGGCVVNISY
-217 SGPGYSRTEIIVKV
+217 RGPRYICTEVTVKV

-236 DKDLFEVLQNPLTI
+236 DKSIFEVLQNPLTI
-250 TLSQSEL
+250 TLSQPEL

-274 NTYALYG
+274 NAYALYG

-291 EEGSNVKDKIL
+291 EEGSNVAEKIL
-302 SVEYYTGAAAFQV
+302 SIEYYTGAAAFQV
-315 LAKKYGSTQVEWTYS
+315 LAKKYGSTQVKWTYTVKS
-330 IKAAGFDADGSFNP
+330 AGFDADGSFNP

-353 FNLNIHP
+353 FNLNIQA
-360 ALGAII
+360 ALSAII

-400 PMVGSNSQTPII
+400 PMVGSNSQTPMI

-459 AEGWNWMSLY
+459 VEGWNWMSLY

-477 IKTHFSNAQ
+477 IKTYFSNAH
-486 EIRSQH
+486 EIRSQY

-498 PGYGF
+498 PDYGF
-503 FGSLANINCG
+503 FGSLGYINCG
-513 STYKVNVKEGQSVD
+513 STYKVNVKEGQNVD

-547 IMSGWQWKSFPYCFR
+547 ISSGWQWKSFPYCFR

-570 KASLPNGS
+570 KASFPNGS

-622 AESKLTKVERSKAA
+622 SESKLTKVERSKAA
-636 KRAPSYSPFSY
+636 RCAPSYSPFSY
-647 NKTRFADNM
+647 NKSRFADNM
-656 TIIAKSDEYLD
+656 TIIAESDEYLD

-721 TVGFTPICGSSDR
+721 TVGFAPICGSSAR
-734 PMSLNAPGTFTGVEE
+734 PMSLNASGTVTGVEE

>member
-217 SGPGYSRTEIIVKV
+217 SGPRYARTEVIVKV

-315 LAKKYGSTQVEWTYS
+315 LAKEYGSTQVEWTYS

-360 ALGAII
+360 ALGTII

-430 LNKDKAITVTYDKDY
+430 LNKDKAITVTYDNDY

-477 IKTHFSNAQ
+477 IKTYFSNAQ

-656 TIIAKSDEYLD
+656 TIIAESDEYLD

>member
-47 DGEPVIMHDSFIG
+47 DGEPVIMRGSFIG

-175 ANADVDID
+175 ANADVDIN

-217 SGPGYSRTEIIVKV
+217 SGPGYSRTEVIVKV

-477 IKTHFSNAQ
+477 IKTYFSNAQ

>member
-183 DIDFYPENT
+183 DIDFYPGNT

-217 SGPGYSRTEIIVKV
+217 SGPRYARTEVIVKV

-274 NTYALYG
+274 YTYALYG

-315 LAKKYGSTQVEWTYS
+315 LAKEYGSTQVEWTYS

-353 FNLNIHP
+353 FNLNIQP

-391 DESKLTWDI
+391 DESKLKWDI

-477 IKTHFSNAQ
+477 IKTYFSNAQ